1 MTTVVLI
8 HIAATL
14 FMTGVIWF
22 VQIVHYPLMARVDR
36 ESFVEYERRHT
47 RRTTWV
53 VAPPMLIEVA
63 TALWLVARPVAGI
76 PVVQTWVG
84 LGLVLVVWILTA
96 TVQVPLHRRLERG
109 FDGDAHRRLV
119 RSNRL
124 RTLAWSARSV
134 LVLSWG
140 RFPNPGFWDTLGS

>member
-1 MTTVVLI
+1 MATVVLI

-36 ESFVEYERRHT
+36 EGFVEYERRHT

-63 TALWLVARPVAGI
+63 TALLLVAKPAAGI
-76 PVVQTWVG
+76 PVVQAWIG
-84 LGLVLVVWILTA
+84 MGLVLILWILTA

-109 FDGDAHRRLV
+109 FDETAHRRLV
-119 RSNRL
+119 RSNWL

-134 LVLSWG
+134 LVLGWG
-140 RFPNPGFWDTLGS
+140 TGFGV